1 MPNPKEKLADSLETL
16 QELQG
21 QGIVA
26 IRSGDLSRTHRE
38 RLVRNGF
45 LKEVI
50 KGWYMP
56 SRPDEAPG
64 DSTTW
69 YASFWGFCAAYLSA
83 RFGQNWCLSPEPS
96 LLLHAG
102 NRTVPVQLLV
112 RTPKGGNKPTAL
124 PHGTSLFDVRYPMPK
139 ESEIIERDGLRL
151 YSVAAALVAAPVQF
165 FRGASTDVRAA
176 IAIIKDASDV
186 LSLLLEGGHSTV
198 AGRLAGAFRNA
209 GRMRIADEIV
219 KTMEAAGYTIRES
232 DPFED
237 KSGIMISLREASPYV
252 NRMRLMW
259 EAMREPIVHVFPK
272 APGIRDN
279 AQAYLKSV
287 DEIYVNDAYHSLSIE
302 GYRVSAALIERA
314 RSGAWNPDKN
324 KEDRENRN
332 ALAARGYY
340 DAFGSVKVS
349 VEKVL
354 AGENAGT
361 ACRSDHS
368 EWYREL
374 FGPSVAAGIIEPADL
389 AGYRNGPVFIKRSMH
404 VPSPREA
411 VRDCMPALF
420 NLLESE
426 AEGSVRV
433 VLGHFI
439 FVYIHPY
446 FDGNGRMGRFLMN
459 VMLAAGGYPWTII
472 PVERR
477 ADYMAALE
485 AASVGQ
491 NIKPFAGFL
500 GELVHAGL
508 QGEPVATVPRSS

>member
-1 MPNPKEKLADSLETL
+1 MILLRCSFSNHCPKKSW
-16 QELQG
+16 G
-21 QGIVA
+21 G
-26 IRSGDLSRTHRE
+26 G
-38 RLVRNGF
+38 
-45 LKEVI
+45 
-50 KGWYMP
+50 
-56 SRPDEAPG
+56 DEAPG

-332 ALAARGYY
+332 ALVARGYY

-368 EWYREL
+368 KWYREL

-426 AEGSVRV
+426 AEGSVGV
-433 VLGHFI
+433 VLEHFI

-477 ADYMAALE
+477 DDYMAALE

>member
-259 EAMREPIVHVFPK
+259 EAMREPIAHVFPK

-324 KEDRENRN
+324 RILVIVASSR
-332 ALAARGYY
+332 
-340 DAFGSVKVS
+340 
-349 VEKVL
+349 
-354 AGENAGT
+354 
-361 ACRSDHS
+361 RS
-368 EWYREL
+368 
-374 FGPSVAAGIIEPADL
+374 A
-389 AGYRNGPVFIKRSMH
+389 
-404 VPSPREA
+404 PRP
-411 VRDCMPALF
+411 C
-420 NLLESE
+420 
-426 AEGSVRV
+426 
-433 VLGHFI
+433 
-439 FVYIHPY
+439 
-446 FDGNGRMGRFLMN
+446 
-459 VMLAAGGYPWTII
+459 T
-472 PVERR
+472 
-477 ADYMAALE
+477 
-485 AASVGQ
+485 
-491 NIKPFAGFL
+491 
-500 GELVHAGL
+500 
-508 QGEPVATVPRSS
+508 